1 MVGVGSRGALA
12 PIVHG
17 RVSRYCRAHARW
29 PVLAVP
35 PPPLAHEAP
44 HGALARAFWHR
55 TLTTDQISPGK
66 APSSRLAAAAPFCR
80 AGQA

>member
-1 MVGVGSRGALA
+1 MVGAGSRGALA

-44 HGALARAFWHR
+44 MAPWPGRSGTAR
-55 TLTTDQISPGK
+55 
-66 APSSRLAAAAPFCR
+66 
-80 AGQA
+80 